1 MARRR
6 PALRI
11 APTDVQRFVHPE
23 DTKAEVLGCA
33 TLLSAMIEDM
43 AGNVVGS
50 REQHALALIAHA
62 LHQIGTHGQV
72 N

>member
-6 PALRI
+6 PALKVV
-11 APTDVQRFVHPE
+11 PPDVKRYVHLE
-23 DTKAEVLGCA
+23 DTKSEVLGCA
-33 TLLSAMIEDM
+33 TLLSAMIEEM

-50 REQHALALIAHA
+50 REQHALGLIAHA